1 MEPDHELERWQREW
15 RAHDVIP
22 AALAARVARG
32 SRWMRWGV
40 AADIAVTVVF
50 GGGTAAWA
58 IASRR
63 SDIAVLSAGVWV
75 LIAIAWT
82 LSILLRRGVWQPA
95 GATTAAFME
104 LSILRCER
112 ALQALRA
119 QAALF
124 VLILGFD
131 LVWLYWSGGYTSV
144 WTFVTRPAVVL
155 IAWIGTAVA
164 AAAALWYRRRMRREL
179 RELLRLRKEIEDR

>member
-1 MEPDHELERWQREW
+1 VEPDHELERWQREW

-40 AADIAVTVVF
+40 VVEIVVTAVF

-58 IASRR
+58 MLSRR
-63 SDIAVLSAGVWV
+63 SDVAILSAGVWL

-82 LSILLRRGVWQPA
+82 LSMLLRRGAWQPA

-112 ALQALRA
+112 GLQGLRA
-119 QAALF
+119 QVAMFA
-124 VLILGFD
+124 LILAFD

-144 WTFVTRPAVVL
+144 WTFLTRPAVVV
-155 IAWIGTAVA
+155 IAWIGTAVSA
-164 AAAALWYRRRMRREL
+164 AMALWYRRHVRREL
-179 RELLRLRKEIEDR
+179 TELLRLRKEIEGG

>member
-22 AALAARVARG
+22 AALASRVARDN
-32 SRWMRWGV
+32 RWMRWGV
-40 AADIAVTVVF
+40 VVETGITVVF

-58 IASRR
+58 IVSRR
-63 SDIAVLSAGVWV
+63 ADVVVLSAGVWI
-75 LIAIAWT
+75 LIAIAWM
-82 LSILLRRGVWQPA
+82 LSILLRRGAWQPA
-95 GATTAAFME
+95 GTTTAAFMD

-112 ALQALRA
+112 GLQAIRA
-119 QAALF
+119 QVAMF

-144 WTFVTRPAVVL
+144 WTFATRPAVVL
-155 IAWIGTAVA
+155 LAWIGTVVFA
-164 AAAALWYRRRMRREL
+164 AATLWYRRRMRREL
-179 RELLRLRKEIEDR
+179 TALLKLRKEIEGS